1 VALNKAINTTIRLQI
16 KFVMKIQ
23 PLCGAAGLP
32 GFKSMMKIEGMGSRF
47 QFLPKFGKEKIKGL
61 VVIYI

>member
-1 VALNKAINTTIRLQI
+1 
-16 KFVMKIQ
+16 MKIQ

>member
-1 VALNKAINTTIRLQI
+1 VALNKAINTTIRLEI

-32 GFKSMMKIEGMGSRF
+32 AFKTMMEVVGMCFRF
-47 QFLPKFGKEKIKGL
+47 HFLSKFEKYKN
-61 VVIYI
+61 